1 MVPRRLSLA
10 CGSRQEV
17 SSDSALSGDEDLNDD
32 EKKIKKERRRKARNQ
47 RRYYRKY
54 GSLKFLVFSTF
65 PFYFF

>member
-1 MVPRRLSLA
+1 MVPRRPSLA

-32 EKKIKKERRRKARNQ
+32 EKKIKKERRKARNQ

-54 GSLKFLVFSTF
+54 GSLKSLVFSTF